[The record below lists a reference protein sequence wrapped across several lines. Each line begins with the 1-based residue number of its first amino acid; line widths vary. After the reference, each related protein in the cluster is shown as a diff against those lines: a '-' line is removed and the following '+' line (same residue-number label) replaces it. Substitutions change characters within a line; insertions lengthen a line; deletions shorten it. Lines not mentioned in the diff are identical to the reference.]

1 MPSALIKSYVY
12 DPAGATLTSTFVS
25 GRAYAYADAPKDVA
39 EGLRLAF
46 AKVEYFNK
54 NIRDRFA
61 HSAL

>member
-1 MPSALIKSYVY
+1 MPSALIKSYIY
-12 DPAGATLTSTFVS
+12 DPAGATLTIIFVS